1 MKKFSQNFYKSFSI
15 IETLKKKK
23 REKILFPLIFLFDIF
38 ILFSYRTNYKLPT
51 PDRYNNSFARTR
63 VRASSFLLH
72 NIYTTQSF
80 RDLSRALFYSNH
92 ASINLGRELGGC
104 LLSLLSL
111 VVPRNLGRREESW
124 GRTIEEKLYSG
135 LFGEGNS
142 FSFPGYRE

>member
-92 ASINLGRELGGC
+92 ASINLGRELGDC